1 MAEEENLECDYPT
14 LLAQKAAGTACDFV
28 KKYCINE
35 VETIDFYS
43 LRFCTLSDT
52 LFGGAAFTFL
62 CILTGAVAFFLLGQ
76 IASTYLTP
84 VLTKISLALN
94 MSETLSGVTLLA
106 FANGAPDIISSF
118 SAGGSEG
125 GLFISIGNL
134 FGAGL
139 FCSTLVIGRCIQVSK
154 HTIRMEKDQWNR
166 DLIFYVVASLLLL
179 VYGMVGS
186 ITYSMA
192 GGFFLIY
199 LVYITIVIYQDRQS
213 KAAEPDSLFET
224 KPLDKQHEVDTNKL
238 KNKFHHLAKNEDVN
252 DSLTSSMIE
261 GGVHPGARKLTL
273 TMAEVKKIYKE
284 ENQVAAEEEETE
296 NPVMK
301 VLTYPLQLVPSITIP
316 NLDEEGVKHPLIF
329 LTPLSAS
336 LLIAFLLCKMSP
348 TAHGKWFFD
357 FTAGAYVL
365 AALIGLPFC
374 GLVKYLQS
382 ESNQVYQ
389 WVLVP
394 FALVA
399 SILFLKTSAGS
410 IVDIINFLADNYN
423 INKVLL
429 GATLLGIGNTLADFF
444 ANSSLAATGYG
455 VMACTGSIAGQLFNL
470 LMSIP
475 LNIFNG
481 LNQNGKSAEPFEL
494 YDFSGKDKTTKIFAV
509 TLIFL
514 VIFQLINIMYMSIFN
529 EYVLTK
535 KLAQVNVVVYI
546 VCFIAF
552 FLMEFLIPKDVT
564 D

>member
-1 MAEEENLECDYPT
+1 MGDESCDYDT
-14 LLAQKAAGTACDFV
+14 LMKMIKEGVACEFV
-28 KKYCINE
+28 KRACSE
-35 VETIDFYS
+35 DVETINFYY
-43 LRFCTLSDT
+43 LRFCALPDGF
-52 LFGGAAFTFL
+52 FGGAAFIFL
-62 CILTGAVAFFLLGQ
+62 CLLTVVIAFFLLGQ

-84 VLTKISLALN
+84 VLTKISIALN

-125 GLFISIGNL
+125 GLYISIGNL

-154 HTIRMEKDQWNR
+154 HTIQMDKDQWNR
-166 DLIFYVVASLLLL
+166 DLVFYIVTSLLLL
-179 VYGMVGS
+179 VYGMIKS
-186 ITYSMA
+186 ITYLMA
-192 GGFFLIY
+192 GGFFVIY
-199 LVYITIVIYQDRQS
+199 LAYISIVIYQDRQS
-213 KAAEPDSLFET
+213 KAAESDSLLGDKTLE
-224 KPLDKQHEVDTNKL
+224 KQHEVDTNKL
-238 KNKFHHLAKNEDVN
+238 KNKFHQLAKNEDVS

-261 GGVHPGARKLTL
+261 GGVQPAARKLTL

-296 NPVMK
+296 NPIMK
-301 VLTYPLQLVPSITIP
+301 VLTFPLKLIPSLTIP
-316 NLDEEGVKHPLIF
+316 NLDDEGVNHPLIF

-336 LLIAFLLCKMSP
+336 LLIAFLVSKFSFV
-348 TAHGKWFFD
+348 AHGFWVLD
-357 FTAGAYVL
+357 FPTGAYVL
-365 AALIGLPFC
+365 ALLVSLPVC
-374 GLVKYLQS
+374 ALVKVLQN
-382 ESNQVYQ
+382 EGKKLYQ
-389 WVLVP
+389 WFLVP
-394 FALVA
+394 FALVG
-399 SILFLKTSAGS
+399 SILFLKTSAGC
-410 IVDIINFLADNYN
+410 IVDIINFIADNYDV
-423 INKVLL
+423 NKVLL

-475 LNIFNG
+475 LNIFKS
-481 LNQNGKSAEPFEL
+481 LNKSGNSAEEFDL
-494 YDFSGKDKTTKIFAV
+494 YDFSGKEKTTKIFAV

-535 KLAQVNVVVYI
+535 KLAQFNLVIYL
-546 VCFIAF
+546 VCFVGF
-552 FLMEFLIPKDVT
+552 FLMEFLIPKD

>member
-1 MAEEENLECDYPT
+1 MAEEEQLDCDYST
-14 LLAQKAAGTACDFV
+14 LLIHKTAGTACEFV
-28 KKYCINE
+28 TKYCADEI
-35 VETIDFYS
+35 ETINFYH
-43 LRFCTLSDT
+43 LRFCTLPESF
-52 LFGGAAFTFL
+52 FGYAAFTFL

-84 VLTKISLALN
+84 VLTKISIALN

-139 FCSTLVIGRCIQVSK
+139 FCSTLVIGRCIQVSR
-154 HTIRMEKDQWNR
+154 HTIQMEKDQWNR
-166 DLIFYVVASLLLL
+166 DLVFYVLASLLLL
-179 VYGMVGS
+179 VYGMIGS
-186 ITYSMA
+186 ITYVMA
-192 GGFFLIY
+192 GGFFVIY
-199 LVYITIVIYQDRQS
+199 LVYISIVIYQDRQS
-213 KAAEPDSLFET
+213 KAAESDALFET
-224 KPLDKQHEVDTNKL
+224 RSLEKQHEVDTNKL
-238 KNKFHHLAKNEDVN
+238 KNKFHHLAKNEDIS
-252 DSLTSSMIE
+252 DSVTSSMIE
-261 GGVHPGARKLTL
+261 AGVQPAARKLTL

-284 ENQVAAEEEETE
+284 ENQVAAEEEESE
-296 NPVMK
+296 NPVLK
-301 VLTYPLQLVPSITIP
+301 VLTFPLKLVPSATIP

-336 LLIAFLLCKMSP
+336 LLVTFFLCKMSLA
-348 TAHGKWFFD
+348 AHGKWFFN
-357 FTAGAYVL
+357 FTSGAYVL
-365 AALIGLPFC
+365 AVLVGLPFSV
-374 GLVKYLQS
+374 LVKYLRDKGN
-382 ESNQVYQ
+382 EAYQ
-389 WVLVP
+389 WILVP

-410 IVDIINFLADNYN
+410 IVDIINFIADNFN
-423 INKVLL
+423 VNKVLL

-475 LNIFNG
+475 LNIFNS
-481 LNQNGKSAEPFEL
+481 LNQSNKSAEPFDL
-494 YDFSGKDKTTKIFAV
+494 YDFSGKEKTTKIFAV

-514 VIFQLINIMYMSIFN
+514 VIFQLINILYMSIFN

-535 KLAQVNVVVYI
+535 KLAQVNVVVYV
-546 VCFIAF
+546 VCFVGF
-552 FLMEFLIPKDVT
+552 FLMEFMIPKDAQ